1 MEEKADAELSAGTP
15 VAVKPPRSPA
25 TRFFLKGLAIILP
38 SVLTLVI
45 LVWIAGVVNNYL
57 IRPASK
63 AVRYTIA
70 QFIDHALLTNSE
82 SLVMMRGLPTLRHYE
97 GRYRITREYKIHLD
111 QIQANSESDPIAAD
125 DLNPSQ
131 VYIPIGDLKWS
142 VPYKDFELVAMSV
155 RPTEMPITVTGL
167 YMEVVA
173 HRYFQLLLSLSALA
187 VILTIV
193 LLYFIGRLTTAR
205 IGGWFIHKFETN
217 FLGRLPL
224 IRNVYSSVKQ
234 VTDFVFSERSVSYN
248 RVVAI
253 EYPRRGMWSLGFVTS
268 DSLLEITAAAGE
280 PLLSIL
286 MPTSPMPMTGFTVSV
301 PRSEILDLNITIDQ
315 AFQYCLSCGVL
326 VPPQQKI
333 TPELLQQELAR
344 RLAGE
349 TTPMARAESSPP
361 SHEDQQDGRQ
371 DNPEETEASS

>member
-1 MEEKADAELSAGTP
+1 
-15 VAVKPPRSPA
+15 
-25 TRFFLKGLAIILP
+25 
-38 SVLTLVI
+38 
-45 LVWIAGVVNNYL
+45 
-57 IRPASK
+57 
-63 AVRYTIA
+63 
-70 QFIDHALLTNSE
+70 
-82 SLVMMRGLPTLRHYE
+82 
-97 GRYRITREYKIHLD
+97 
-111 QIQANSESDPIAAD
+111 
-125 DLNPSQ
+125 
-131 VYIPIGDLKWS
+131 
-142 VPYKDFELVAMSV
+142 
-155 RPTEMPITVTGL
+155 MPITVTGL
-167 YMEVVA
+167 YMEVVT
-173 HRYFQLLLSLSALA
+173 HRYFQLLLYLSALA

-280 PLLSIL
+280 PLLSVL

-349 TTPMARAESSPP
+349 TTPTARAESSPP
-361 SHEDQQDGRQ
+361 SHEDQHEDRQEDQQDGRL
-371 DNPEETEASS
+371 DNPEETEATS